1 MFDEFAPGLPW
12 CRCARNPSGGPRGPA
27 KTAQERPVVRPVC
40 SGFAAVPGRLKLSQ
54 GPKRD
59 PRQLQDAPKPK
70 TASKAPGAL
79 DGSRAPPRRPQKTQR
94 WLKQAPWGS
103 REGPKGHVVRQVC
116 RWFAAAL
123 GRGKFSQ
130 ETPQYS
136 PKRRPRRPPDPKSAP
151 RQSSSSPP
159 PEDVQDSF
167 QAPQA
172 AQERCLTAQ
181 TRPKTAQE
189 GPRWQPIRPSE
200 GPLFDEFAPGLPWCW
215 GAWSPSGGPRRGPA
229 KKAQER
235 PLFDQFAAG
244 APRCWGA

>member
-79 DGSRAPPRRPQKTQR
+79 DSSRAPRRPKKTQR

-159 PEDVQDSF
+159 QRTS
-167 QAPQA
+167 
-172 AQERCLTAQ
+172 
-181 TRPKTAQE
+181 KTASKH
-189 GPRWQPIRPSE
+189 PRQRKS
-200 GPLFDEFAPGLPWCW
+200 
-215 GAWSPSGGPRRGPA
+215 
-229 KKAQER
+229 
-235 PLFDQFAAG
+235 AA
-244 APRCWGA
+244 